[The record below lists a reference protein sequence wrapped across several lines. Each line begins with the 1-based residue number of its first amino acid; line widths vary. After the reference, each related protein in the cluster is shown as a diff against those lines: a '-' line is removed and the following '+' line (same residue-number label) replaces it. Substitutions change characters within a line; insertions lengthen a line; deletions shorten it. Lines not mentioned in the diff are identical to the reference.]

1 MTSLNVTVPA
11 PLWVVRRR
19 EATPLG
25 SDYRRTV
32 ADDLSNEGAA
42 DRKLRDRARQARER
56 ATEARRQA
64 EVRIRQEGERRSWVH
79 VLLDTYDRDQRRA
92 GGLLSGG
99 IAFRLFLWA
108 LPFSLVL
115 VTSLG
120 FLADSTGRTVESLG
134 QDSGLSVTIVAAVAK
149 AVETS
154 SRNRLFLLALGL
166 VLLFMASTSGL
177 RALNV
182 VSIVAWEL
190 EPRAPQRMVAGSIA
204 FTLIITALAAIHLIA
219 SSFYGGGFGTDLLA
233 TAALIAVDTAVAYA
247 ALTRLP
253 HGSEGVWALLPGAVL
268 FGVGIEV
275 LRLITAVYFVGKMSR
290 IGDLYG
296 SLGLAV
302 VILAWL
308 YLMGRLIVTGCM
320 LNASVVYGRL
330 PSEPSDVAP
339 PPVSS
344 PPIITP

>member
-1 MTSLNVTVPA
+1 M
-11 PLWVVRRR
+11 
-19 EATPLG
+19 
-25 SDYRRTV
+25 
-32 ADDLSNEGAA
+32 ADDLNEDAA
-42 DRKLRDRARQARER
+42 DRKLRDRARDAREH

-79 VLLDTYDRDQRRA
+79 VLLDTYDRDRRRA

-99 IAFRLFLWA
+99 VAFRLFVWA

-134 QDSGLSVTIVAAVAK
+134 QDSGLSLTIVAAVAK

-154 SRNRLFLLALGL
+154 TRNRPFLLALGL
-166 VLLFMASTSGL
+166 GLLFLASSSGL

-190 EPRAPQRMVAGSIA
+190 EPRAPQRMVVGSIA
-204 FTLIITALAAIHLIA
+204 FTLVVTTLAAIHLIA
-219 SSFYGGGFGTDLLA
+219 SPLYGGGFGSDLLA
-233 TAALIAVDTAVAYA
+233 TAALIAVNTAVACA
-247 ALTRLP
+247 ALARLP
-253 HGSEGVWALLPGAVL
+253 HGSEGVWALLPGAIL

-275 LRLITAVYFVGKMSR
+275 LRLITAVYFVGKMER
-290 IGDLYG
+290 NGDLYG

-320 LNASVVYGRL
+320 LNASVAYGRL
-330 PSEPSDVAP
+330 SSEPSDDAP
-339 PPVSS
+339 PPFD
-344 PPIITP
+344 TP